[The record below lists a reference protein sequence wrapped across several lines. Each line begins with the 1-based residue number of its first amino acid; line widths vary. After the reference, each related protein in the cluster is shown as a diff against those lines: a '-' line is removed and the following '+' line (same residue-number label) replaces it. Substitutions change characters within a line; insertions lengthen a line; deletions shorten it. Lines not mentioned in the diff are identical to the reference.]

1 MGSKESTKCE
11 EEVNTEGQ
19 KSESVS
25 QVSEGMNQE
34 LQNLDI
40 TQNSFK
46 DRITEWINTVT
57 IKDATI
63 NTDTDQVENAP
74 STFTASTPKRNSSFS
89 VAESGEDDE
98 NEDDQP
104 SALTSPARVLMVS
117 NFTNVT
123 DTDED
128 QDAIEELKRRFQAER
143 SSFVASSIIPSTAL
157 RSFEEGFAN
166 VQMSNGNELFD
177 NGICSNRHQPYHQ
190 QFSDIP
196 RWQEKMNKNYHF
208 KVSETTEQKMLIKS
222 DGTREVDTV
231 HKREQ
236 TENLYDDGLFNKLG
250 FCFKVLLVVLFLIG
264 LAGIVVYLVRDKFD
278 FTCLTTQ
285 KDSTI

>member
-1 MGSKESTKCE
+1 
-11 EEVNTEGQ
+11 
-19 KSESVS
+19 
-25 QVSEGMNQE
+25 MNEE

-63 NTDTDQVENAP
+63 NTDTDQVENYDP
-74 STFTASTPKRNSSFS
+74 STFAASTPKRNSSFS
-89 VAESGEDDE
+89 VPESGEDDDH
-98 NEDDQP
+98 EDDQP

-166 VQMSNGNELFD
+166 VQ
-177 NGICSNRHQPYHQ
+177 
-190 QFSDIP
+190 
-196 RWQEKMNKNYHF
+196 
-208 KVSETTEQKMLIKS
+208 
-222 DGTREVDTV
+222 
-231 HKREQ
+231 
-236 TENLYDDGLFNKLG
+236 
-250 FCFKVLLVVLFLIG
+250 
-264 LAGIVVYLVRDKFD
+264 
-278 FTCLTTQ
+278 
-285 KDSTI
+285 